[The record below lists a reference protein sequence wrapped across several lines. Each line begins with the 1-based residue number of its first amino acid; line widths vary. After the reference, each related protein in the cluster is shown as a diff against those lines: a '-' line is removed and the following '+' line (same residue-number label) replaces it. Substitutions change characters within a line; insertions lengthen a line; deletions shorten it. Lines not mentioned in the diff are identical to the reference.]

1 MEFKWQDNYYTLRK
15 YNLTSDDLNKI
26 IKKVYKR
33 HPHEDWTYLR
43 HPQNDQICLYLNLE
57 FVEYLEEV
65 YFNKNGYYLDLE
77 IAFFE
82 KQILRLEQEFELEHS
97 EIHYEDISLYDLREY
112 FGKSKNAIGVATY
125 RMQQHFSYPLKY
137 TKDGKVYVKA
147 EGVKWLNEKYFRKSY
162 LEELEKYKLA
172 LQRAKKIKHNKIV
185 I

>member
-1 MEFKWQDNYYTLRK
+1 MEFKWKDNYYTLKK
-15 YNLTSDDLNKI
+15 YNLTYDDLKKI
-26 IKKVYKR
+26 IKKIYKR
-33 HPHEDWTYLR
+33 HPLEDWTYLR
-43 HPQNDQICLYLNLE
+43 HPLNDQICLYLNLE

-77 IAFFE
+77 ITFFE
-82 KQILRLEQEFELEHS
+82 KQILRLEQEFKLEHS

-112 FGKSKNAIGVATY
+112 FGKSKNTIGVATN

-172 LQRAKKIKHNKIV
+172 LQRAKKIKHNKLV

>member
-15 YNLTSDDLNKI
+15 YNLTYDDLKKI

-33 HPHEDWTYLR
+33 HPLETW
-43 HPQNDQICLYLNLE
+43 LYLNME

-77 IAFFE
+77 ITFFE
-82 KQILRLEQEFELEHS
+82 KQILRLEKELNLKHS
-97 EIHYEDISLYDLREY
+97 EIHYEDVSLYDLRKY
-112 FGKSKNAIGVATY
+112 FGKSKNVIGVATH

-137 TKDGKVYVKA
+137 IKERKTYVRA

-162 LEELEKYKLA
+162 LEELENYKLA
-172 LQRAKKIKHNKIV
+172 LQKAKKIKHNR
-185 I
+185 